1 MEKKGGDLEDRIQFA
16 MDVIRRSGEE
26 ALLYYGKG
34 SEKVSFDEGLVTE
47 AELHLTDFFQS
58 ELYRRF
64 PDHQLYGNNEERQ
77 TYSHDESRYLW
88 VFDPMDG
95 VANFQAGIPIW
106 GMSLAL
112 IENFWPIFGAFYM
125 PLTGDLFHARA
136 GQAAHRNDNVV
147 RISPRETIDDESLL
161 LTYSRFHH
169 HFKTDFPGKMRNLGC
184 TTAHICYV
192 AMGRAEG
199 ALLRNET
206 YQGLAAARVLI
217 ESAGGKIF
225 KLNGK
230 ELFLNEYLSGER
242 IDESLLVVT
251 PQFYDEVSSYLRENN

>member
-112 IENFWPIFGAFYM
+112 IENFWPIFGAFYV

-136 GQAAHRNDNVV
+136 GQAAHRNGNVV

-242 IDESLLVVT
+242 IDESLLVVA
-251 PQFYDEVSSYLRENN
+251 PQIYGEVSSYLHENN

>member
-1 MEKKGGDLEDRIQFA
+1 MEELIQFA
-16 MDVIRRSGEE
+16 VDVIRRSGEE
-26 ALLYYGKG
+26 ALPYYGKG
-34 SEKVSFDEGLVTE
+34 SKEVRFDEGLVTE
-47 AELHLTDFFQS
+47 AELHLLDFFQF

-64 PDHQLYGNNEERQ
+64 PDHQLYGNNEERK

-88 VFDPMDG
+88 VFDAMDG

-112 IENFWPIFGAFYM
+112 LENFWPIFGAFYM

-136 GQAAHRNDNVV
+136 GQVAYRDDAAV

-161 LTYSRFHH
+161 LTYSRFHQ

-206 YQGLAAARVLI
+206 YQDLAAARVLV
-217 ESAGGKIF
+217 ESAGGKIYR
-225 KLNGK
+225 LNGQ
-230 ELFLNEYLSGER
+230 ELFLNEYLNGER
-242 IDESLLVVT
+242 INESLLVVA
-251 PQFYDEVSSYLRENN
+251 PQAYREVSSYLRETY

>member
-1 MEKKGGDLEDRIQFA
+1 MEKTDGDMEDLIQFA
-16 MDVIRRSGEE
+16 LNVIRRSGGE

-34 SEKVSFDEGLVTE
+34 REDVKFDEGLVTE

-64 PDHQLYGNNEERQ
+64 PDHQLYGNNEDRQ
-77 TYSHDESRYLW
+77 TYSHDENRYLW

-106 GMSLAL
+106 GLSVAL
-112 IENFWPIFGAFYM
+112 LENFWPIFGAFYM

-136 GQAAHRNDNVV
+136 GQATYRDDKVV

-184 TTAHICYV
+184 TTAHVCYV

-199 ALLRNET
+199 ALLHNET
-206 YQGLAAARVLI
+206 YQDLAAARVLI

-225 KLNGK
+225 KLNGQ
-230 ELFLNEYLSGER
+230 ELFLNEYLNGER
-242 IDESLLVVT
+242 INESLLVVA
-251 PQFYDEVSSYLRENN
+251 PQAYGEVSIHLRESY